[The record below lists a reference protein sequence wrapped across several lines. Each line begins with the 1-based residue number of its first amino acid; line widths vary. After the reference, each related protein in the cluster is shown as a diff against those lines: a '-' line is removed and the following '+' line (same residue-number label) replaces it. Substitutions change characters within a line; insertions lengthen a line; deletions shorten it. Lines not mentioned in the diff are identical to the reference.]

1 MGWIM
6 DYLDI
11 EKILNAFNLQLEK
24 IGKKLEIIVCGGSA
38 LSIIGLVKRV
48 TKDIDVLA
56 FVEKTDSHFKIV
68 RADFP
73 GWLKEVISKIARDF
87 GLPQNWM
94 NPGPTSL
101 VDLGLPEGLE
111 DRLIKRN
118 YGDNLTVY
126 YISRFDQIHFKLYA
140 SVDRG
145 GYHVDDLLELK
156 PTSEELEAAARW
168 SMTHDVSEG
177 YRNVLKHLLKRLG
190 YDDVAKRI

>member
-1 MGWIM
+1 M

-11 EKILNAFNLQLEK
+11 EKILKALSSQLK
-24 IGKKLEIIVCGGSA
+24 RIGKRIEIIVCGGSA

-56 FVEKTDSHFKIV
+56 IVEKTNGHFKIV

-73 GWLKEVISKIARDF
+73 VWLKKAIEKVARDF
-87 GLPQNWM
+87 DLPPNWM
-94 NPGPTSL
+94 NPGPTSM

-111 DRLIKRN
+111 NRLIEKN
-118 YGDNLTVY
+118 YGNNLTVY

-145 GYHVDDLLELK
+145 GYHIDDLLKLN
-156 PTSEELEAAARW
+156 PTDEEIEAAARW

-177 YRNVLKHLLKRLG
+177 YRMVLKDLLKRLG
-190 YDDVAKRI
+190 YDVVAERI